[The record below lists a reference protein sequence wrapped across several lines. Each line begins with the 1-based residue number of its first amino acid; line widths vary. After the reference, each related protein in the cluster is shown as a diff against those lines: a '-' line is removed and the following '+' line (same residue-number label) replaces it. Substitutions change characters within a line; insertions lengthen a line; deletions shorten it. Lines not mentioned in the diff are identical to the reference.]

1 MLYIS
6 ATKKSYGDS
15 QRLHF
20 DMTGDDTMTGG
31 LQWMDDRPF
40 DKEEEVDKA
49 FLKKLEEAW

>member
-6 ATKKSYGDS
+6 ETKKSYGDS

-40 DKEEEVDKA
+40 DKEEVDKA
-49 FLKKLEEAW
+49 FSKNLEEAL